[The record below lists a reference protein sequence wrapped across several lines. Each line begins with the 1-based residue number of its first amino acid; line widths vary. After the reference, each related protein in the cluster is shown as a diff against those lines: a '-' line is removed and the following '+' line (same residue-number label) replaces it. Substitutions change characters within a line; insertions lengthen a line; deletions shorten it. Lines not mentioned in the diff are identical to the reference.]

1 MISRV
6 ESSFFARAI
15 VCVGFKSLDPNVI
28 PGNSAGD
35 LFWDGPEKTRK
46 RPTALKSVI

>member
-35 LFWDGPEKTRK
+35 LFGMVLKRHEKGH
-46 RPTALKSVI
+46 LL